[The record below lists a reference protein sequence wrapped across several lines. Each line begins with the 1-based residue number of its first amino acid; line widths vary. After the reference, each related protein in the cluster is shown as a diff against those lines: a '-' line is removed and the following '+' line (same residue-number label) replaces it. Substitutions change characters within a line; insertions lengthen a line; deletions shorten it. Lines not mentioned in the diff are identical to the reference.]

1 VSDLKGIQRAANG
14 DATWFR
20 EHPHRS
26 YRMRRATAAEIK
38 LQRAAQN
45 MEPIPRGFKVF
56 AAVRQFEPGSRA
68 TALVLGGAN
77 YDVTNAS
84 EAKCAALFELAVS
97 RGNTIH

>member
-20 EHPHRS
+20 EHPQRS
-26 YRMRRATAAEIK
+26 YRIRRATAAEIK
-38 LQRAAQN
+38 LRRAAHD
-45 MEPIPRGFKVF
+45 MEKIPPGFRVF

-77 YDVTNAS
+77 YDTTDAC

-97 RGNTIH
+97 RGSTIH